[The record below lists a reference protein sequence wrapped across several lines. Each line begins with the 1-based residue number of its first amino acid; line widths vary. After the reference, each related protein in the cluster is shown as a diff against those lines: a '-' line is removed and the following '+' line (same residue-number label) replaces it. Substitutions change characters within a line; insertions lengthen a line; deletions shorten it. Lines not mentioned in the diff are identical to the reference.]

1 MVILRKSS
9 CPLRLILWRLPCCEE
24 AQVNCLETRLGE
36 REREKERKPQLIQLL
51 QVSVRHVTEK
61 AMGWDNLRE

>member
-1 MVILRKSS
+1 MVILRKDS
-9 CPLRLILWRLPCCEE
+9 CHLRPILWRLPCCEE
-24 AQVNCLETRLGE
+24 AQVNCIETLLGK
-36 REREKERKPQLIQLL
+36 REREKERKLQFIQLL